1 MGPQVLFSQSVI
13 EPQKDSVVETIAF
26 GKHKRMECMY
36 STAKPMY
43 TNSCMVGE
51 NDNEDDCICEAKFY
65 LIVTL

>member
-1 MGPQVLFSQSVI
+1 
-13 EPQKDSVVETIAF
+13 
-26 GKHKRMECMY
+26 
-36 STAKPMY
+36 MY